1 MRNDSRPKTVH
12 EAAEA
17 LGLSP
22 HTIRAWVAQRRI
34 AHIRLGRAMRIPAS
48 EIIRILPGQRD
59 PSVAPKLTD
68 SQWKADSSKIAARS
82 DGEMQ

>member
-34 AHIRLGRAMRIPAS
+34 AHIRLGRAIRIPAS
-48 EIIRILPGQRD
+48 EIIRILRD
-59 PSVAPKLTD
+59 NTIPASPE
-68 SQWKADSSKIAARS
+68 ADGLAVGGPA
-82 DGEMQ
+82 